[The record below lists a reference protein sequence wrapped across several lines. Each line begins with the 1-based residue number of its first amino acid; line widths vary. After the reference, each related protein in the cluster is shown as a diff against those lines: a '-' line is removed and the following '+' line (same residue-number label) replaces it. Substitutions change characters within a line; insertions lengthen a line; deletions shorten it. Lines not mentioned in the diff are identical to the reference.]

1 MLLNLKQLLDY
12 TNGKEFAVP
21 AFNVYNM
28 ETVMGIMA
36 AAEETNAPV
45 IIQCYSRLF
54 TNGEGAYVAPL
65 AVAAA
70 EMAHTP
76 VCFHL
81 DHGAGEAEVMKALR
95 GGATGIMIDGSAYSF
110 EENVALTKRVRKLC
124 DALGVPVEAEL
135 GHVGTVNDE
144 HMADF
149 TEVSDAVKFVQE
161 TGVAS
166 LAVMVG
172 TAHGVYKSA
181 PVLDI
186 ERTRTIHQRTG
197 LPLVLHGGSGVP
209 DEQVKMAV
217 EAGVR
222 KMNFAT
228 DLVYA
233 FFNSV
238 YAKNGEIRAMDVF
251 MKEPVESIKQYAIG
265 KIQLLGADKLA

>member
-70 EMAHTP
+70 EMAYTP

-144 HMADF
+144 RMADF

-172 TAHGVYKSA
+172 TAHGRYKKA
-181 PVLDI
+181 PRLDM
-186 ERTRTIHQRTG
+186 QRIRDISRETG
-197 LPLVLHGGSGVP
+197 IPIVLHGGSGVP
-209 DEQVKMAV
+209 DDQIKEAIKCGIRKVNFGTDVCYSFLDKVFETSRDKVAIDMFMKDAVQNVK
-217 EAGVR
+217 
-222 KMNFAT
+222 NFA
-228 DLVYA
+228 V
-233 FFNSV
+233 N
-238 YAKNGEIRAMDVF
+238 K
-251 MKEPVESIKQYAIG
+251 IK
-265 KIQLLGADKLA
+265 LLGADNKA

>member
-149 TEVSDAVKFVQE
+149 TEVSDAVKFIQE

-172 TAHGVYKSA
+172 TAHGRYKKA
-181 PVLDI
+181 PRLDM
-186 ERTRTIHQRTG
+186 QRIRDISRETG
-197 LPLVLHGGSGVP
+197 IPIVLHGGSGVP
-209 DEQVKMAV
+209 DDQIKEAIKCGIRKVNFGTDVCYSFLDKVFETSRDKVALDLFMKDAVQNVK
-217 EAGVR
+217 
-222 KMNFAT
+222 NFA
-228 DLVYA
+228 V
-233 FFNSV
+233 N
-238 YAKNGEIRAMDVF
+238 K
-251 MKEPVESIKQYAIG
+251 IK
-265 KIQLLGADKLA
+265 LLGADNKA